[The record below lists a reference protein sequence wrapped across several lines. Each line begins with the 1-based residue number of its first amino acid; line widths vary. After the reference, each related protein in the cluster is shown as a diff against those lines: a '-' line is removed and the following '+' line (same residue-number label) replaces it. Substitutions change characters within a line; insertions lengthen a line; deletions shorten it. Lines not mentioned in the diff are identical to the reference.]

1 MLKIWTKT
9 LSLLL
14 STLLSIF
21 LYIPAYLADSFHSA
35 MSNGMQIELNEL
47 FLHSPFDLS
56 QIRLEQKNSAGE
68 VSIANTEE
76 ATGKSLDVMGE
87 STSNKDNAEQGR
99 IITRKVYKEV
109 IEGDKVAR
117 LYAIVEIYCWDSFA
131 QINTVKKMGW
141 ERLSGGDWYLDDQSV
156 DWWLPNATPDTVVN
170 FMGSAV
176 ITIPSEIE
184 SKSTERFP
192 KRLKTTYTQ
201 TYYERHPISAEFG
214 LCVM

>member
-14 STLLSIF
+14 SSLLSIF
-21 LYIPAYLADSFHSA
+21 LYIPAYLADSIHSA
-35 MSNGMQIELNEL
+35 MGNGMQIELNEL

-56 QIRLEQKNSAGE
+56 QIRLEQKNSTGE

-76 ATGKSLDVMGE
+76 AAGKLFNAMGE
-87 STSNKDNAEQGR
+87 STSNKDNADQGR
-99 IITRKVYKEV
+99 IITRKIYKDV
-109 IEGDKVAR
+109 VEGDKVAR
-117 LYAIVEIYCWDSFA
+117 LYAIVEIYYWDSFA

-141 ERLSGGDWYLDDQSV
+141 ERLSGGEWSLEDQSA

-176 ITIPSEIE
+176 ITIPSEI
-184 SKSTERFP
+184 KRTERFP
-192 KRLKTTYTQ
+192 KWLKTTYTQ
-201 TYYERHPISAEFG
+201 TYYERHLISAEFG